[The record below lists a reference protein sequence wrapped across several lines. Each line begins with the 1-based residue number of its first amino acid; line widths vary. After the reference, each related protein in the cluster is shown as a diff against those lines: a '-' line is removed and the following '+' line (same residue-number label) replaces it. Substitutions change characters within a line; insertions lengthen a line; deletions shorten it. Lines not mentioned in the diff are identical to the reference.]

1 MKAEQLRDLTAEE
14 LGQKERELK
23 RKLLNLRFQKATGEL
38 NNAAELEKTRRDVAR
53 VMTLAREKMR
63 EARG

>member
-1 MKAEQLRDLTAEE
+1 MKAEQLRDLTADE
-14 LGQKERELK
+14 LHQKERELK

-38 NNAAELEKTRRDVAR
+38 SNTAELEKTRRDVAR

>member
-1 MKAEQLRDLTAEE
+1 MKAEQLRELTADE
-14 LGQKERELK
+14 LEQKERELK

-38 NNAAELEKTRRDVAR
+38 NNIAELEKTRRDVAR

>member
-1 MKAEQLRDLTAEE
+1 MKAEQLRDLTAGE
-14 LGQKERELK
+14 LEQKERELK